1 MPVVSNKSNLSKI
14 RKMSQGNSS
23 GGGEG
28 SRGGK
33 GTSGGGTNQPKTST
47 AKITKNKFRDMSTP
61 GGLVDK
67 LGELRPVVM
76 NPVKSSPS
84 PSPTTTQR
92 NSSRNRNDRNAQ
104 LSNKELQAIS
114 VAASRTL
121 AREKEVAQLRQ
132 SQNTPLI
139 NIYNASPQEK
149 GPVIPN
155 LQTVNFFQNTNAKGF
170 TKFKQPKETDFI
182 QGNKSIDN
190 DTTFLQS
197 QPQQFLDIRGNKA
210 IEFTQTNRAPI
221 NNENS
226 RLLSLHQKDNFLDNY
241 YGQLKGSGQ
250 LGIRRQS
257 GPASLSLLKQP
268 FIVRDIGNNWG
279 VDTVN
284 PDELGFFGAVG
295 GIVRGGLN
303 IIDQLGGAVLGRQ
316 PSVFATRAL
325 SDLGRQG
332 SFLLSA
338 KGIGFLLKQKTL
350 KRENKAYGIDKN
362 GNTFLHGELTSPF
375 GSLIGKYKG
384 SVYGPISGFY
394 RDNDGNQLIGNLTDI
409 GVNLQKYSPKS
420 LLSQPGIPSLQFS
433 INKDKDAILAVQ
445 YAAGQTK
452 DKIENLLNSIPNSVS
467 DVFGDKLK
475 NIPRYNIET
484 DSKLNFNTDALLDK
498 LTPVGDFVAGV
509 AEQAQDLAKQG
520 LNYLKGIKGPKFLSK
535 FKSPFKTPKLPKFNN
550 PFNFDGGGGG
560 GINLGIPESLKG
572 VGDFLSGT
580 AKAIGSFSLN
590 RVPVTAAK
598 NLAAEIDLE
607 AFAEVGVDKV
617 NLIPYGTRNVNPNLK
632 VAEGRNTG
640 EAVTADG
647 KTENELDFIPFRF
660 EDSGGNIIVF
670 RAILSGI
677 TDTFTPEYA
686 SERYVGRPDSVHV
699 YQGTNR
705 EISFTFDV
713 YPKSSGELLP
723 LWEKMNY
730 LAGLT
735 YPEFTSIAK
744 GGGQGMVAPYCKLT
758 IGDMYKNAP
767 GYISGLTYTVQDN
780 GTWELDL
787 AQVPKYIQ
795 ASCTFVYIG
804 DRLPHSTQKFY
815 DVNWIPEVQLE
826 GQSFSDKAADK
837 IVDILTGGFSKKT
850 VGAQGS

>member
-170 TKFKQPKETDFI
+170 TKFKQPKQTDFI

-295 GIVRGGLN
+295 GIVRGGIN
-303 IIDQLGGAVLGRQ
+303 IIDQLGGAVIGRQ
-316 PSVFATRAL
+316 PSVFVNRSLADVGR
-325 SDLGRQG
+325 LG
-332 SFLLSA
+332 SLLLSTT
-338 KGIGFLLKQKTL
+338 GIGFLEKQRVL
-350 KRENKAYGIDKN
+350 KRHNR
-362 GNTFLHGELTSPF
+362 TSP
-375 GSLIGKYKG
+375 SNPQSNEIGKRFHLTLTEIKSTKVEYTA
-384 SVYGPISGFY
+384 
-394 RDNDGNQLIGNLTDI
+394 QLVDFT
-409 GVNLQKYSPKS
+409 QK
-420 LLSQPGIPSLQFS
+420 
-433 INKDKDAILAVQ
+433 
-445 YAAGQTK
+445 
-452 DKIENLLNSIPNSVS
+452 
-467 DVFGDKLK
+467 
-475 NIPRYNIET
+475 
-484 DSKLNFNTDALLDK
+484 
-498 LTPVGDFVAGV
+498 
-509 AEQAQDLAKQG
+509 
-520 LNYLKGIKGPKFLSK
+520 
-535 FKSPFKTPKLPKFNN
+535 
-550 PFNFDGGGGG
+550 
-560 GINLGIPESLKG
+560 
-572 VGDFLSGT
+572 
-580 AKAIGSFSLN
+580 
-590 RVPVTAAK
+590 
-598 NLAAEIDLE
+598 
-607 AFAEVGVDKV
+607 
-617 NLIPYGTRNVNPNLK
+617 NLK
-632 VAEGRNTG
+632 V
-640 EAVTADG
+640 
-647 KTENELDFIPFRF
+647 FRQ
-660 EDSGGNIIVF
+660 I
-670 RAILSGI
+670 
-677 TDTFTPEYA
+677 
-686 SERYVGRPDSVHV
+686 
-699 YQGTNR
+699 
-705 EISFTFDV
+705 
-713 YPKSSGELLP
+713 
-723 LWEKMNY
+723 
-730 LAGLT
+730 
-735 YPEFTSIAK
+735 
-744 GGGQGMVAPYCKLT
+744 
-758 IGDMYKNAP
+758 
-767 GYISGLTYTVQDN
+767 
-780 GTWELDL
+780 
-787 AQVPKYIQ
+787 
-795 ASCTFVYIG
+795 
-804 DRLPHSTQKFY
+804 
-815 DVNWIPEVQLE
+815 
-826 GQSFSDKAADK
+826 
-837 IVDILTGGFSKKT
+837 
-850 VGAQGS
+850 